1 MNWKFNKIVSIPIQ
15 DVVVEGELMIPEQAG
30 GVVIFSHG
38 SGSSR
43 MSPRNQLMAGY
54 LHQHEIGTLLFDLLT
69 WEEDL
74 LYQNRFDIGLLTNRL
89 IGATKWLEG
98 LPFMQELRLGY
109 FGASTGAASALNAA
123 SSLPQIRAVVSRGG
137 RPDLAGAKALS
148 QLKAPVLLIVGGL
161 DEEVLQMNEQA
172 AARMVCEKRIEIVPG
187 ATHLFEEKGAMEKV
201 GELAISWF
209 ETYLLSQ

>member
-15 DVVVEGELMIPEQAG
+15 DVEVEDELIIPEQAG

-43 MSPRNQLMAGY
+43 MSPRNRLMAGY
-54 LHQHEIGTLLFDLLT
+54 LHQHKIGTLLFDLLT

-74 LYQNRFDIGLLTNRL
+74 LYQNRFDIALLTNRL
-89 IGATKWLEG
+89 IGATQWLES
-98 LPFMQELRLGY
+98 LPFMQELHLGY

-123 SSLPQIRAVVSRGG
+123 SKLHQIRAVVSRGG

-161 DEEVLQMNEQA
+161 DEEVLQLNEQA

-209 ETYLLSQ
+209 EKYLLSH

>member
-54 LHQHEIGTLLFDLLT
+54 LHQHKIGTLLFDLLT

-123 SSLPQIRAVVSRGG
+123 SILPQIRAVVSRGG

>member
-15 DVVVEGELMIPEQAG
+15 DVVIEGELMIPEQAV
-30 GVVIFSHG
+30 GVVIFSHE

-43 MSPRNQLMAGY
+43 MSPRNRLMASY
-54 LHQHEIGTLLFDLLT
+54 LHQHKIGTLLFDLLT

-74 LYQNRFDIGLLTNRL
+74 FYQNRFDIGLLTNRL

-98 LPFMQELRLGY
+98 LPFMQELSLGY

-123 SSLPQIRAVVSRGG
+123 SILPQIRAVVSRGG

-148 QLKAPVLLIVGGL
+148 QLKAPVLLIVGGM
-161 DEEVLQMNEQA
+161 DEEVLQLNEEA

-209 ETYLLSQ
+209 EKYLLSH

>member
-15 DVVVEGELMIPEQAG
+15 DVVIEGELMIPEQAV

-43 MSPRNQLMAGY
+43 MSPRNRLMASY
-54 LHQHEIGTLLFDLLT
+54 LHQHKIGTLLFDLLT

-74 LYQNRFDIGLLTNRL
+74 FYQNRFDIGLLTNRL

-98 LPFMQELRLGY
+98 LPFMQELSLGY

-123 SSLPQIRAVVSRGG
+123 SILPQIRAVVSRGG

-148 QLKAPVLLIVGGL
+148 QLKAPVLLIVGGM
-161 DEEVLQMNEQA
+161 DEEVLQLNEEA
-172 AARMVCEKRIEIVPG
+172 AARMVCEKELKSCRVP
-187 ATHLFEEKGAMEKV
+187 LICLKRKGRWKK
-201 GELAISWF
+201 
-209 ETYLLSQ
+209 